1 MFCKLQLSKIVVV
14 FVLLGIS
21 LNLAGQNSQQ
31 TIEEIEVFADSRRTE
46 GLTEANA
53 SISVLG
59 EEELDLILQTHYQ
72 EALARVPGFSGNRNN
87 GQESLMALR
96 SPVLTGAGACGAFL
110 IAENGIPVRSAGF
123 CNVNEMFDTH
133 SEYAPVSYTHLT
145 LPTN

>member
-87 GQESLMALR
+87 G
-96 SPVLTGAGACGAFL
+96 
-110 IAENGIPVRSAGF
+110 
-123 CNVNEMFDTH
+123 
-133 SEYAPVSYTHLT
+133 
-145 LPTN
+145 